1 VDSNELHPLN
11 LEGGPST
18 AQVRDDLFATAVTS
32 TRMSMVIADPNQHDC
47 PIIYCNQAFLDL
59 TGYREDEVL
68 GRNCRFLQGP
78 DTDPATV
85 QRIRQALAAGQD
97 VHEDILNYRK
107 DGSYFWSALQINA
120 IADEQDRVRYF
131 FASQKDITRQREA
144 VFRQGQRMESLGA
157 LASGIAHEVSNL
169 MTVVVGSIEGAAA
182 RAADQRQA
190 EQLRRADWAARRTGE
205 LATALLAMA
214 RRQDLDETPI
224 DVNEAISELQGTFNH
239 SVPEG
244 TPVDLEL
251 APTPIVARLDSVQLD
266 LVVLNLIRNAA
277 EAMPNGGTVIIRTRV
292 LPPPEA
298 TDILGLQ
305 NGVELAVSDTGVG
318 MSPEVARRATEAF
331 FTTKGRTGA
340 SGLGLF
346 VAVSFAEQSGGRLL
360 LETEQGRGTTVRI
373 VVPREGA
380 A

>member
-1 VDSNELHPLN
+1 
-11 LEGGPST
+11 
-18 AQVRDDLFATAVTS
+18 
-32 TRMSMVIADPNQHDC
+32 MSMVIADPNQHDC

-59 TGYREDEVL
+59 TGYKEGEVL

-120 IADEQDRVRYF
+120 IADEQDRIRYF

-182 RAADQRQA
+182 RAVDERQA
-190 EQLRRADWAARRTGE
+190 EQLRRADWAARRTGD

-224 DVNEAISELQGTFNH
+224 DVNEAIGELQGTFTH

-244 TPVDLEL
+244 TRVALEL
-251 APTPIVARLDSVQLD
+251 APSPIVARLDAVQLD
-266 LVVLNLIRNAA
+266 LVILNLIRNAA
-277 EAMPNGGTVIIRTRV
+277 EAVPNGGTVTIRTRV

-298 TDILGLQ
+298 TDILGVQ

-318 MSPEVARRATEAF
+318 MPPEVARRATDAF
-331 FTTKGRTGA
+331 FTTKDRTDA

-360 LETEQGRGTTVRI
+360 LETEEGRGTTVRI
-373 VVPREGA
+373 VVPRDGTT
-380 A
+380 